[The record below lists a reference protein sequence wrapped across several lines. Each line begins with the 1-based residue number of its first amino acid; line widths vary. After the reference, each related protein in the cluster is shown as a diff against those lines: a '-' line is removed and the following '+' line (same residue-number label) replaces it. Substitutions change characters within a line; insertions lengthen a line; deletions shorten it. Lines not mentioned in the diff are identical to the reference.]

1 MKKTYTI
8 LIIVSVLTIVFV
20 LGYFAFK
27 NYNENENDDN
37 WLNSSGDIEID
48 TGFNDVSNEYW
59 AKEYILY
66 LTQRDIMSG
75 DASGN
80 FNPENKVSCREF
92 LMVLSKASMPMIDY
106 SKISENDLIKIL
118 IDKNVIKEDEITNEI
133 LDSEVTNYYAAI
145 MMAKFDIN
153 IRNEEQ
159 KIMPIKYTDIGDLS
173 DTYKTLIAHSVKR
186 GFIKV
191 KDSSKFNPNNTLS
204 RAKVA
209 EIVYIF
215 MNAI

>member
-8 LIIVSVLTIVFV
+8 LIIVSVLTMVFV
-20 LGYFAFK
+20 LGYFVIK
-27 NYNENENDDN
+27 NYNGNEKDDN

-75 DASGN
+75 DSSGN
-80 FNPENKVSCREF
+80 FNPENKMSCREF
-92 LMVLSKASMPMIDY
+92 LIALSKASMPMIDY
-106 SKISENDLIKIL
+106 SKTSENDLIKIL

-159 KIMPIKYTDIGDLS
+159 RIMPIKYTDIGELS

-186 GFIKV
+186 GFIKI
-191 KDSSKFNPNNTLS
+191 KDSSKFNPNKTLS

-209 EIVYIF
+209 EMIYSF

>member
-80 FNPENKVSCREF
+80 FNPENKMSCREF
-92 LMVLSKASMPMIDY
+92 LMALSKASMPMIDY

-133 LDSEVTNYYAAI
+133 LDSDVTNYYAAI

>member
-8 LIIVSVLTIVFV
+8 LMIVSVLTIVFV

-66 LTQRDIMSG
+66 LAQRDIMSG

-80 FNPENKVSCREF
+80 FNPENKMSCREF
-92 LMVLSKASMPMIDY
+92 LMALSKASMPMIDY

>member
-8 LIIVSVLTIVFV
+8 LIIVSVLTMVFV

-80 FNPENKVSCREF
+80 FNPENKMSCREF
-92 LMVLSKASMPMIDY
+92 LMALSKASMPMIDY

>member
-66 LTQRDIMSG
+66 LAQRDIMSG

>member
-8 LIIVSVLTIVFV
+8 LMIVSVLTIVFV

-66 LTQRDIMSG
+66 LAQRDIMSG

-80 FNPENKVSCREF
+80 FNPENKMSCREF
-92 LMVLSKASMPMIDY
+92 LMALSKASMPMIDY

-118 IDKNVIKEDEITNEI
+118 IDKNVIKENEITNEI

>member
-8 LIIVSVLTIVFV
+8 LIIVSVLTIVFA

-80 FNPENKVSCREF
+80 FNPENKMSCREF
-92 LMVLSKASMPMIDY
+92 LMALSKASMPMIDY

-191 KDSSKFNPNNTLS
+191 KDSSKFDPNNTLS

>member
-27 NYNENENDDN
+27 NYNENEKDDN

-48 TGFNDVSNEYW
+48 TEFNDVSNEYW

-75 DASGN
+75 DSSGN
-80 FNPENKVSCREF
+80 FNPENKMSCREF
-92 LMVLSKASMPMIDY
+92 LIALSKASMPVIDY
-106 SKISENDLIKIL
+106 SETSENDLIKIL
-118 IDKNVIKEDEITNEI
+118 IDKNVIKENEITNEI

-159 KIMPIKYTDIGDLS
+159 RIMPIKYTDIGDLS
-173 DTYKTLIAHSVKR
+173 DTYKTLVAHSVKR
-186 GFIKV
+186 GFVKI
-191 KDSSKFNPNNTLS
+191 KDSSKFNPNKTLS

-209 EIVYIF
+209 EMIYSF

>member
-80 FNPENKVSCREF
+80 FNPENKMSCREF
-92 LMVLSKASMPMIDY
+92 LMALSKASMPMIDY

-118 IDKNVIKEDEITNEI
+118 IDKKVIKENEITNEI

>member
-27 NYNENENDDN
+27 NYNENEKDDN

-80 FNPENKVSCREF
+80 FNPENKMSCREF
-92 LMVLSKASMPMIDY
+92 LIALSKASMPMIDY
-106 SKISENDLIKIL
+106 SKTSENDLIKIL

-145 MMAKFDIN
+145 MMVKFDIN

-159 KIMPIKYTDIGDLS
+159 RIIPIKYTDIGDLS

-186 GFIKV
+186 GFIKI
-191 KDSSKFNPNNTLS
+191 KDSSKFNPNKTLS

-209 EIVYIF
+209 EMIYSF

>member
-80 FNPENKVSCREF
+80 FNPENKMSCREF
-92 LMVLSKASMPMIDY
+92 LMALSKASMPMIDY

-145 MMAKFDIN
+145 MIAKFDIN

>member
-80 FNPENKVSCREF
+80 FNPENKMSCREF
-92 LMVLSKASMPMIDY
+92 LMALSKASMPMIDY
-106 SKISENDLIKIL
+106 SNISENDLIKIL

>member
-66 LTQRDIMSG
+66 LAQRDIMSG

-80 FNPENKVSCREF
+80 FNPENKMSCREL
-92 LMVLSKASMPMIDY
+92 LMALSKASMPMIDY

>member
-80 FNPENKVSCREF
+80 FNPENKMSCREF
-92 LMVLSKASMPMIDY
+92 LMALSKASMPMIDY

>member
-80 FNPENKVSCREF
+80 FNPENKMSCREF
-92 LMVLSKASMPMIDY
+92 LMALSKASMPMIDY

-209 EIVYIF
+209 EIVYVF

>member
-66 LTQRDIMSG
+66 LAQRDIMSG

-80 FNPENKVSCREF
+80 FNPENKMSCREF

>member
-48 TGFNDVSNEYW
+48 TEFNDVSNEYW

-92 LMVLSKASMPMIDY
+92 LMALSKASMPMIDY

>member
-66 LTQRDIMSG
+66 LTQRDIMFG

-80 FNPENKVSCREF
+80 FNPENKMSCREF
-92 LMVLSKASMPMIDY
+92 LMALSKASMPMIDY

-133 LDSEVTNYYAAI
+133 LNSEVTNYYAAI
-145 MMAKFDIN
+145 MMAKLDIN

-159 KIMPIKYTDIGDLS
+159 EIMPIKYTDIGDLS

-186 GFIKV
+186 GFIKI

-204 RAKVA
+204 RANVA
-209 EIVYIF
+209 EMIYSF

>member
-66 LTQRDIMSG
+66 LAQRDIMSG

-80 FNPENKVSCREF
+80 FNPENRMSCREF
-92 LMVLSKASMPMIDY
+92 LMALSKASMPMIDY

>member
-80 FNPENKVSCREF
+80 FNPENKMSCREF
-92 LMVLSKASMPMIDY
+92 LMALSKASMPMIDY

-173 DTYKTLIAHSVKR
+173 DTYKTLIAHSAKR

>member
-75 DASGN
+75 EASGN
-80 FNPENKVSCREF
+80 FNPENKMSCREF
-92 LMVLSKASMPMIDY
+92 LMALSKASMPMIDY

>member
-66 LTQRDIMSG
+66 LAQRDIMSG

-80 FNPENKVSCREF
+80 FNPENKMSCREF
-92 LMVLSKASMPMIDY
+92 LMALSKASMPMIDY

-191 KDSSKFNPNNTLS
+191 KDSSKFNPNHTLS

>member
-1 MKKTYTI
+1 M
-8 LIIVSVLTIVFV
+8 
-20 LGYFAFK
+20 
-27 NYNENENDDN
+27 
-37 WLNSSGDIEID
+37 
-48 TGFNDVSNEYW
+48 
-59 AKEYILY
+59 
-66 LTQRDIMSG
+66 
-75 DASGN
+75 
-80 FNPENKVSCREF
+80 
-92 LMVLSKASMPMIDY
+92 
-106 SKISENDLIKIL
+106 

-159 KIMPIKYTDIGDLS
+159 KIIPIKYTDIGDLS

>member
-80 FNPENKVSCREF
+80 FNPENKMSCREF
-92 LMVLSKASMPMIDY
+92 LMALSKASMPMIDY

-191 KDSSKFNPNNTLS
+191 KDSSQFNPNNTLS

>member
-1 MKKTYTI
+1 M
-8 LIIVSVLTIVFV
+8 IVSVLTIVFV
-20 LGYFAFK
+20 FGYFAFK

-66 LTQRDIMSG
+66 LAQRDIMSG

-80 FNPENKVSCREF
+80 FNPENKMSCREF
-92 LMVLSKASMPMIDY
+92 LIALSKASMPMINY

-191 KDSSKFNPNNTLS
+191 KDSSKFNPNKTLS

>member
-1 MKKTYTI
+1 MKKMYTI

-66 LTQRDIMSG
+66 LAQRDIMSG

-80 FNPENKVSCREF
+80 FNPENKMSCREF
-92 LMVLSKASMPMIDY
+92 LMALSKASMPMIDY

-209 EIVYIF
+209 EIVYVF

>member
-66 LTQRDIMSG
+66 LAQRDIMSG

-80 FNPENKVSCREF
+80 FNPENKMSCREF
-92 LMVLSKASMPMIDY
+92 LMALSKASMPLIDY

>member
-27 NYNENENDDN
+27 NYNEKENDDN

-80 FNPENKVSCREF
+80 FNPENKMSCREF
-92 LMVLSKASMPMIDY
+92 LMALSKASMPMIDY

-145 MMAKFDIN
+145 MIAKFDIN

>member
-66 LTQRDIMSG
+66 LAQRDIMFG

-80 FNPENKVSCREF
+80 FNPENKMSCREF
-92 LMVLSKASMPMIDY
+92 LMALSKASMPMIDY

>member
-66 LTQRDIMSG
+66 LAQRDIMSG

-80 FNPENKVSCREF
+80 FNPENKMSCREF
-92 LMVLSKASMPMIDY
+92 LIALSKASMPMINY

-118 IDKNVIKEDEITNEI
+118 IDKNVIKENEITNEI

>member
-66 LTQRDIMSG
+66 LAQRDIMSG

-80 FNPENKVSCREF
+80 FNPENKMSCREF
-92 LMVLSKASMPMIDY
+92 LMALSKASMPMIDY

>member
-66 LTQRDIMSG
+66 LAQRDIMSG

-80 FNPENKVSCREF
+80 FNPENKMSCREF
-92 LMVLSKASMPMIDY
+92 LIALSKDSMPMINY

-118 IDKNVIKEDEITNEI
+118 IDKNVIKENEITNEI

>member
-66 LTQRDIMSG
+66 LAQRDIMSG

-80 FNPENKVSCREF
+80 FNPENKMSCREF
-92 LMVLSKASMPMIDY
+92 LIALSKASMPMINY

>member
-20 LGYFAFK
+20 LEYFAFK

-80 FNPENKVSCREF
+80 FNPENKMSCREF
-92 LMVLSKASMPMIDY
+92 LIALSKASMPMIDY

-159 KIMPIKYTDIGDLS
+159 EIMPIKYTDIGDLS

-186 GFIKV
+186 GFIKINN
-191 KDSSKFNPNNTLS
+191 SSKFNPNNTLS

-209 EIVYIF
+209 EMIYSF

>member
-66 LTQRDIMSG
+66 LAQRDIMSG

-92 LMVLSKASMPMIDY
+92 LMALSKASMPMIDY

>member
-20 LGYFAFK
+20 LGCFAFK

-80 FNPENKVSCREF
+80 FNPENKMSCREF
-92 LMVLSKASMPMIDY
+92 LMALSKASMPMIDY

-159 KIMPIKYTDIGDLS
+159 NIMPIKYTDIGDLS

>member
-66 LTQRDIMSG
+66 LAQRDIMSG

-80 FNPENKVSCREF
+80 FNPENKMSCREF
-92 LMVLSKASMPMIDY
+92 LIALSKASMPMINY

-191 KDSSKFNPNNTLS
+191 KDSSKFNPNKTLS

>member
-1 MKKTYTI
+1 MKKRHVNTS
-8 LIIVSVLTIVFV
+8 IVVSCDFH
-20 LGYFAFK
+20 
-27 NYNENENDDN
+27 NEKENDDN

-75 DASGN
+75 DVSGN

-92 LMVLSKASMPMIDY
+92 LMALSKASMPMIDY